1 MTKWAIYRISSK
13 LDSIDD
19 TYIGCTI
26 NFTRR
31 RQEHINNSRHPTD
44 ICQFVHFFIS
54 ENGGISMWDINIID
68 NCKKI
73 KTRQELLSLERK
85 YIELY
90 QPTLNQTIIN
100 DFSNSNKF
108 PSYKIYKRKIELIDK
123 ILEIISKSKTPFKPK
138 LSLIDSTLIQ
148 ITPYV
153 KELFPTIT
161 HQNKDNVF
169 LNFCFK
175 FLNTDK
181 TDNMLK
187 EWLYITIKKIIK

>member
-1 MTKWAIYRISSK
+1 MVSWAIYRISSK
-13 LDSIDD
+13 LDSIDE
-19 TYIGCTI
+19 TYIGCTQ

-31 RQEHINNSRHPTD
+31 KKEHINNSRHPTD
-44 ICQFVHFFIS
+44 ISQFVHFFIN
-54 ENGGISMWDINIID
+54 EHGGISMWDINIID

-73 KTRQELLSLERK
+73 KTRQELFSLERK

-100 DFSNSNKF
+100 DFSNKF
-108 PSYKIYKRKIELIDK
+108 PNYKFYIRKIELIDK
-123 ILEIISKSKTPFKPK
+123 ILEIISKSKTPLKPK

-161 HQNKDNVF
+161 RQNKDSVF

-181 TDNMLK
+181 TDNMIK
-187 EWLYITIKKIIK
+187 KWLYITIKKIIK